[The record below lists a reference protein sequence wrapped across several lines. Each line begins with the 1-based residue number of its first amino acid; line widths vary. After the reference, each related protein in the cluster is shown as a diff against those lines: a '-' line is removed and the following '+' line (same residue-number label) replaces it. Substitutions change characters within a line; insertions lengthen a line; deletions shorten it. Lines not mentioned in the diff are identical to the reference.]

1 MGIYNDHTI
10 MTDLGEKFLPVA
22 TDEDAVTGIPVYHP
36 SGPGSASYA
45 ISVVDGS
52 DDIQYSSAGSGAGT
66 YFNAGS
72 STTGFN
78 VSSNGDG
85 IDGGTG
91 DSSGRSSHLFLK
103 CCCDCRRAVLI
114 VNGIAI
120 SMKILSMI
128 IIGILGSF
136 VTKNLDSIEAGME
149 DDEFRKELDEMM
161 KEGMVPV
168 LEAFVDILAI
178 AGIGLAM
185 CGIYGALKFK
195 KWGIIT
201 AGSTYA
207 LGLLL
212 GVLTLDFFTVTLS
225 ALLLYP
231 HVIMYKEM
239 KEGIMTELNYH
250 KVARCCGDRNM

>member
-1 MGIYNDHTI
+1 MS
-10 MTDLGEKFLPVA
+10 DLGEKFLPVA

-36 SGPGSASYA
+36 SGPGSVSYA
-45 ISVVDGS
+45 SSVVDGS
-52 DDIQYSSAGSGAGT
+52 DDIQYSSAGAGT
-66 YFNAGS
+66 GFAAGS

-85 IDGGTG
+85 IEEGNG
-91 DSSGRSSHLFLK
+91 DSSGRSSHLFLN

-120 SMKILSMI
+120 GLKILSMI
-128 IIGILGSF
+128 VVGILGSYL
-136 VTKNLDSIEAGME
+136 TKNIDSIEAEMA

-168 LEAFVDILAI
+168 LEAFLDILAI
-178 AGIGLAM
+178 VGIGLAM

-212 GVLTLDFFTVTLS
+212 GLLTLDFFTVTLS
-225 ALLLYP
+225 ALCLYP

-250 KVARCCGDRNM
+250 KIARCCGDRNM